1 MEDKYRIMK
10 LSFYT
15 DIKIQSKWLCTN
27 LRRGKYSKKLPL
39 IDTQE
44 LQFRKVIGFCFIILN
59 IYFL

>member
-1 MEDKYRIMK
+1 MVMYK
-10 LSFYT
+10 FAPG
-15 DIKIQSKWLCTN
+15 KIFKEIAS
-27 LRRGKYSKKLPL
+27 P